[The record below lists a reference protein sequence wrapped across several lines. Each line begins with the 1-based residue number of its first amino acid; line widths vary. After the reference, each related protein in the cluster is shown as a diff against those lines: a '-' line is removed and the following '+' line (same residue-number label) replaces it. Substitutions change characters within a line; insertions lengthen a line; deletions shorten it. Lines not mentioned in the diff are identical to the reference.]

1 MLRLVCMICRER
13 IVGHD
18 AIEAHVAYHKTV
30 GDAVQVFWA
39 VSDGLVLQPIIAS
52 PEGNSQNDIKEGGQ

>member
-39 VSDGLVLQPIIAS
+39 VSDGLVLQPIVAF
-52 PEGNSQNDIKEGGQ
+52 PEGNSQNDIKEGRQ